1 MKARDIMT
9 RRVFSVRPDASILQA
24 GELMLQHDI
33 SGLPVVD
40 SDERVVGIVTERDF
54 MRCAGASGAVRP
66 RWLEVLIGRTQFA
79 DGAAQRCASRID
91 EVMTRN
97 PVTVTEDM
105 AVDDVVRLMDGHRI
119 KRVPV
124 VRDGHLVGI
133 IARADLMR
141 ALVRSIRV
149 AQSAAKSDEALRSHI
164 TELERQNWLHR
175 TQP

>member
-1 MKARDIMT
+1 MKAQDIMT

-54 MRCAGASGAVRP
+54 MRCAGACGAVRP
-66 RWLEVLIGRTQFA
+66 RWLEVLIGRTEFA
-79 DGAAQRCASRID
+79 DGATQRCASRID
-91 EVMTRN
+91 AVMTRN

-105 AVDDVVRLMDGHRI
+105 TIDDVVRLMDTHRI

-141 ALVRSIRV
+141 ALVRSIRA
-149 AQSAAKSDEALRSHI
+149 AQSAAKSDEAVRSHM

-175 TQP
+175 MQS